1 MDDGPSTNT
10 TFALDGLKKYNA
22 KGTFF
27 VVGSRVLEN
36 PDILRRAYNEGHQI
50 GKFLFKLEYNHKIK
64 II

>member
-10 TFALDGLKKYNA
+10 TFALDGLKKHKA

-36 PDILRRAYNEGHQI
+36 PDALRRAYAEGHQI
-50 GKFLFKLEYNHKIK
+50 GTLFDPQYLFFGLN
-64 II
+64 